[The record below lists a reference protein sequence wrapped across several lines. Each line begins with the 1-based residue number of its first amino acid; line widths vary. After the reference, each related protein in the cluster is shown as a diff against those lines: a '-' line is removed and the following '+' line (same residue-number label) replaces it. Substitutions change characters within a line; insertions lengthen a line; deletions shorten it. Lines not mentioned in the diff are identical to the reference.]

1 MKVNLK
7 LNKACLVM
15 ICIASLLTLIVIY
28 QAFIINKLRS
38 TQTTQFFLESKL
50 VKEQS
55 TANTLKVL
63 KNLIDDENV
72 SKENKDIAMSNYMN
86 IALAA
91 NYETK
96 IEMIL
101 KSKGYEDVLA
111 SVSDDKVRVIIK
123 SNKRL
128 NKNQLNEIYDVVESI
143 TKIKNVDVDII

>member
-1 MKVNLK
+1 MEALQNNLGVKIMKVNLK

-28 QAFIINKLRS
+28 QTFIINKLRS

-101 KSKGYEDVLA
+101 QRKGYEDVLA

-123 SNKRL
+123 SNK
-128 NKNQLNEIYDVVESI
+128 KY
-143 TKIKNVDVDII
+143 IK